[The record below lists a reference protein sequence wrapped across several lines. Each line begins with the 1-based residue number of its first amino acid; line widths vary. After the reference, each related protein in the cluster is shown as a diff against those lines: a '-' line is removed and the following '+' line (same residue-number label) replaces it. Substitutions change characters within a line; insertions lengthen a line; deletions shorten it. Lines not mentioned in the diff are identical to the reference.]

1 MPAASLKLTSAGVL
15 KERVLATF
23 PWLSRASFMRNTRP
37 PPRNVRT
44 GRRHL
49 VHSRGIISL
58 LLLKSLNDVTLLGT
72 D

>member
-15 KERVLATF
+15 KERVLATS

-44 GRRHL
+44 ARRHL
-49 VHSRGIISL
+49 MNGPGIISL
-58 LLLKSLNDVTLLGT
+58 
-72 D
+72 